1 MCIRDS
7 INIDDDGTVSVSA
20 EDKAKLDNAI
30 SQIKAVVLDP
40 EVGTVFDGKVTK
52 ILDFGAFV
60 EFAPGRE
67 GLVHISQLAWERVNK
82 VEDVLSEGD
91 KVKIKLFEIDKQ
103 GRLNF
108 SIKLL
113 TEKPE

>member
-1 MCIRDS
+1 MGSEMCIRD
-7 INIDDDGTVSVSA
+7 
-20 EDKAKLDNAI
+20 
-30 SQIKAVVLDP
+30 
-40 EVGTVFDGKVTK
+40 
-52 ILDFGAFV
+52 
-60 EFAPGRE
+60 R
-67 GLVHISQLAWERVNK
+67 VHISHLAWERVNK

>member
-1 MCIRDS
+1 MDI
-7 INIDDDGTVSVSA
+7 
-20 EDKAKLDNAI
+20 AI
-30 SQIKAVVLDP
+30 SQIKAVVQDP
-40 EVGTVFDGKVTK
+40 EVGTVFDGKETK

-82 VEDVLSEGD
+82 VEDVLSVGD
-91 KVKIKLFEIDKQ
+91 EVKIKLFEIDKQ

>member
-1 MCIRDS
+1 M
-7 INIDDDGTVSVSA
+7 
-20 EDKAKLDNAI
+20 
-30 SQIKAVVLDP
+30 
-40 EVGTVFDGKVTK
+40 
-52 ILDFGAFV
+52 
-60 EFAPGRE
+60 
-67 GLVHISQLAWERVNK
+67 HISHLAWERVNK

>member
-1 MCIRDS
+1 MDAYGYLAFFLLLFVFFIY
-7 INIDDDGTVSVSA
+7 IVWFGYSV
-20 EDKAKLDNAI
+20 
-30 SQIKAVVLDP
+30 
-40 EVGTVFDGKVTK
+40 
-52 ILDFGAFV
+52 
-60 EFAPGRE
+60 
-67 GLVHISQLAWERVNK
+67 K
-82 VEDVLSEGD
+82 VENQKEQGD